1 MPRKKKAVEIVEN
14 EVAVQLKVDCVTLPN
29 RNIHTIDGR
38 AMVSQEELAQLKEM
52 GVVIGG

>member
-1 MPRKKKAVEIVEN
+1 MPRKKKAVEIVDN
-14 EVAVQLKVDCVTLPN
+14 EVAVKLKVDCVTLPN